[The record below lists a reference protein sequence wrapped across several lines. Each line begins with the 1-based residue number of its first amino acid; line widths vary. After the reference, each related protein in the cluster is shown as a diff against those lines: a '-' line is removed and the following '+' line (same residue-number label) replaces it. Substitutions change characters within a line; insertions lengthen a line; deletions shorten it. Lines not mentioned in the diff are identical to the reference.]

1 MRNKLQVVALSA
13 ALVVVTG
20 LAVLHATAAQGAPL
34 DKGGMGACTTDA
46 GGYCTVTHALGAVP
60 GEIQV
65 TGRSPI
71 GGTWT
76 IGQTVA
82 DRPTASTF
90 RLRAIAASGAPIVS
104 QPITFW
110 WHVWSGQ
117 TSPPT
122 TPATTTGPPTSA
134 APTTAPPTT
143 APPTTEPPT
152 PEPPS
157 TDPPTT

>member
-20 LAVLHATAAQGAPL
+20 LAVLQATAQGAPL

-152 PEPPS
+152 TEPPS